1 MQDPRSCRLHWGR
14 STSEAGSPAGD
25 VVGICGGWLEK
36 LPDNISKLPA
46 TPDIVS
52 NLFPLG

>member
-14 STSEAGSPAGD
+14 STSESGSPVGD
-25 VVGICGGWLEK
+25 VVGISGGQLEK
-36 LPDNISKLPA
+36 LPDNISKLPV